1 MSKKLRDVVTRM
13 PPEEVPKHLRGLAQK
28 VRQLLVS
35 IGSSISRSN
44 ERDAVTNLAKRT
56 AAELEQLASFYP
68 SSIEGV
74 AWCTRNLFE
83 VNLVLRYVLL
93 DPKHVNEWMGQAAG
107 DEKEI
112 TEGLLSLTGDESRP
126 EVRVLRNRLSQ
137 IDEICKRHGIEPS
150 HPFRIADLARDVGR
164 TDDYK
169 ALYKLFS
176 KYVHPSSY
184 VINMPDED
192 RRGDETLNIF
202 LMHATSYSGDTYGR
216 LDDWFKGQRPPH

>member
-1 MSKKLRDVVTRM
+1 M

-93 DPKHVNEWMGQAAG
+93 DPKHVNDMDGPG
-107 DEKEI
+107 GGRRK
-112 TEGLLSLTGDESRP
+112 
-126 EVRVLRNRLSQ
+126 RN
-137 IDEICKRHGIEPS
+137 H
-150 HPFRIADLARDVGR
+150 
-164 TDDYK
+164 
-169 ALYKLFS
+169 
-176 KYVHPSSY
+176 
-184 VINMPDED
+184 
-192 RRGDETLNIF
+192 
-202 LMHATSYSGDTYGR
+202 
-216 LDDWFKGQRPPH
+216 